1 MVKKIFRLPYFP
13 VLLAPFVLYAGHILE
28 GKALFWGTPSLQF
41 IPWWDW
47 AWEVI
52 RQGGIP
58 LWNPWVGMGAPLAA
72 NYQSAIFYPPHWIY
86 FLLSTWG
93 GASLMAWGT
102 SLLVPIHLAW
112 AGLGMVK
119 FVDKLEGN
127 RLAQTVSGLSFSLS
141 GYMAAR
147 AGFLSINASVSWLP
161 WIMVLSYSLANWGK
175 VKNLAKL
182 GIVFGFLF
190 LAGHAQTSWYSII
203 MAGSWT
209 LFLSFVFNGYLER
222 GKQIREHFKVLGRFF
237 AAGVAGA
244 LLAAVQLV
252 PTWEYLRQSQRAAS
266 VPFEIAMTY
275 SFWPWRLI
283 TFLHPDVFGSPVRGT
298 YWGYGNYW
306 EDAVYLGLFPFVLA
320 LVSVI
325 AAMRARLCDQ
335 NEGSGEIDQFR
346 LKTIIF
352 FSGMVLIS
360 FLLAVGDHL
369 PVFPFLYRN
378 IPTFELFQAPT
389 RISLWAVYSLAVLAG
404 FGIQLL
410 EKPKGRQ
417 LYWNRLAV
425 AGSVAVT
432 VGAGITWYLSRGVE
446 MTFLR
451 SAALLGFWA
460 AGSSMLILFNP
471 GRGEGKGRVQWA
483 RLIGLFIAADLILA
497 GWGLN
502 PGIDAEIYQAG
513 IEKDSIKGRIYLQA
527 DDEYRLKFE
536 RFFRF
541 DDFQMDSEWREL
553 FFSLLPNL
561 NMLNRIESANNFDP
575 LVPARYQTWMET
587 LDDGDS
593 FVQEAMLQIMDVNT
607 IVRVDEKLGVNF
619 QQVPGERGKVY
630 FSSCPRFVESEEEAL
645 QLISEAKVEL
655 GREIILESEGSD
667 ALEVICSSPKAVLKT
682 LQKTHSG
689 AVLSVTTDQDGW
701 LFWSQVYY
709 PGWKAWVDGN
719 RVPVR
724 RANYLFQAVPVSAG
738 NHMVEFIYQSQI
750 FWLGGGVS
758 LAAMVCLIILLWFI
772 PKREKNS
779 GFVI

>member
-13 VLLAPFVLYAGHILE
+13 VLLAPFVLYAGHIFG

-47 AWEVI
+47 AWEII

-93 GASLMAWGT
+93 GVSLMAWGT

-119 FVDKLEGN
+119 FVDKLGGN

-141 GYMAAR
+141 GYLASR

-161 WIMVLSYSLANWGK
+161 WIMLFSYSLAKEGK

-182 GIVFGFLF
+182 GIVFGFQF

-203 MAGSWT
+203 MAGAWT
-209 LFLSFVFNGYLER
+209 LFLSFVFNGYQER
-222 GKQIREHFKVLGRFF
+222 GKQIREHFKVVGRFF
-237 AAGVAGA
+237 AAGIAGA

-252 PTWEYLRQSQRAAS
+252 PTWEYLRQSQRAVS
-266 VPFEIAMTY
+266 VPFETAMTY
-275 SFWPWRLI
+275 SFWPWRLL
-283 TFLHPDVFGSPVRGT
+283 TLLHPDVFGSPVRGT

-320 LVSVI
+320 LISVT
-325 AAMRARLCDQ
+325 AAVRARMRDQ
-335 NEGSGEIDQFR
+335 SKVNGEIDQFR
-346 LKTIIF
+346 LRTIF
-352 FSGMVLIS
+352 FFSVMVLIS

-369 PVFPFLYRN
+369 PFFPFLYRN
-378 IPTFELFQAPT
+378 IPTFKLFQAPT

-410 EKPKGRQ
+410 DKPKGRQ

-425 AGSVAVT
+425 AGSAAVA
-432 VGAGITWYLSRGVE
+432 VGAGITWYLSREVE
-446 MTFLR
+446 LTFVK

-460 AGSSMLILFNP
+460 VGSSLLILFNP
-471 GRGEGKGRVQWA
+471 GRREKKGRAQWMW
-483 RLIGLFIAADLILA
+483 LVGLFIAADLIFA

-502 PGIDAEIYQAG
+502 PGVDADFYQAG
-513 IEKDSIKGRIYLQA
+513 SEKGSIKERIYLQA

-541 DDFQMDSEWREL
+541 DDFQMDNEWREL
-553 FFSLLPNL
+553 FISFLPNL

-587 LDDGDS
+587 LEAGDS
-593 FVQEAMLQIMDVNT
+593 FVQESMLQIMAVNT
-607 IVRVDEKLGVNF
+607 IARVDQNLEVNF
-619 QQVPGERGKVY
+619 QQVSGDRDKVY

-645 QLISEAKVEL
+645 RLISEAKVEL
-655 GREIILESEGSD
+655 EREIILESEGSD
-667 ALEVICSSPKAVLKT
+667 AFDVICSSPKAVLEILK
-682 LQKTHSG
+682 KGHSG
-689 AVLSVTTDQDGW
+689 FVISVTTDQDGW
-701 LFWSQVYY
+701 LFLSEVYY

-719 RVPVR
+719 RVQVHR
-724 RANYLFQAVPVSAG
+724 GNYLFQAVPVSAG
-738 NHMVEFIYQSQI
+738 SHLVKINYQPQT
-750 FWLGGGVS
+750 FWLGGGIS
-758 LAAMVCLIILLWFI
+758 LAAVAGLIILLRLNPQRAKKQKF
-772 PKREKNS
+772 
-779 GFVI
+779 